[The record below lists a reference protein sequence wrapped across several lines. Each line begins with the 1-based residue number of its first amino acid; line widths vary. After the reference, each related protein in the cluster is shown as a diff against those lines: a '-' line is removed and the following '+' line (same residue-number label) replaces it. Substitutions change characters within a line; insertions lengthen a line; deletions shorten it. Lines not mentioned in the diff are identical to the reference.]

1 MAAADRVQGSGVNL
15 APLSPDEILPLVRAA
30 LEEDRAGD
38 DATTRAAIP
47 DDLVG
52 TAAIIAKEPG
62 VIAGIGVAY
71 LVFAELDRRVV
82 FKQFA
87 VDGGRVGAGQPLAS
101 VNGPV
106 AAMLSGERVALN
118 FLQRLSGIAT
128 ATAAVVQAVEGTG
141 VTILDTR
148 KTTPGLRALEKYA
161 VRCGG
166 GTNHR
171 MDLADA
177 ILLKDNHL
185 AAARMVE
192 EPLAEL
198 VKRVVANA
206 DGLPVE
212 VEVTRIRE
220 AEEALAGGA
229 TRLLLDNMSP
239 SEMATV
245 VQIAKGKA
253 TTEAS
258 GGITMENV
266 REVAQSG
273 VDFISL
279 GALTHSVKARD
290 ISLELLGP

>member
-1 MAAADRVQGSGVNL
+1 MAPQDRLQGGGVNL
-15 APLSPDEILPLVRAA
+15 APLSPNGILPLVRAA
-30 LEEDRAGD
+30 LDEDRSRE

-47 DDLVG
+47 SDLIG

-279 GALTHSVKARD
+279 GALTHSVKALD

>member
-1 MAAADRVQGSGVNL
+1 MAAADRVQGSGVNR

>member
-279 GALTHSVKARD
+279 GALTHSVKALD

>member
-1 MAAADRVQGSGVNL
+1 VSLN
-15 APLSPDEILPLVRAA
+15 PLPPDEVLPVVRAA
-30 LEEDRAGD
+30 LDEDRARE
-38 DATTRAAIP
+38 DATTRAAIAE
-47 DDLVG
+47 DLVG
-52 TAAIIAKEPG
+52 TAAIFAKEAG
-62 VIAGIGVAY
+62 VISGLGVAH
-71 LVFAELDRRVV
+71 LVFAELEPRLI
-82 FKQFA
+82 FKQFV

-101 VNGPV
+101 VNGRVGPI
-106 AAMLSGERVALN
+106 LSGERVALN

-128 ATAAVVQAVEGTG
+128 ATAAVVQAVDGTD

-177 ILLKDNHL
+177 ILLKDNHI

-192 EPLAEL
+192 EPLSEL
-198 VKRVVANA
+198 VKRVVARA

-220 AEEALAGGA
+220 AEEALKGGA
-229 TRLLLDNMSP
+229 TRLLLDNMWP

-245 VQIAKGKA
+245 VQMAKGRA

-258 GGITMENV
+258 GGITLENV
-266 REVAQSG
+266 REAAESG
-273 VDFISL
+273 VDYISL
-279 GALTHSVKARD
+279 GALTHSVKALD

>member
-1 MAAADRVQGSGVNL
+1 MAAQDRLQGRRVNL
-15 APLSPDEILPLVRAA
+15 APLSPADVLPLVRRA
-30 LEEDRAGD
+30 LEEDRAAN
-38 DATTRAAIP
+38 DATTQAAIP
-47 DDLVG
+47 HDLRG
-52 TAAIIAKEPG
+52 TAATIAKEAG
-62 VIAGIGVAY
+62 VVSGLGVAY
-71 LVFAELDRRVV
+71 LVFADLDPGLV

-87 VDGGRVGAGQPLAS
+87 VDGMRVGAGQPLAS
-101 VNGPV
+101 INGLVSPI
-106 AAMLSGERVALN
+106 LSGERVALN

-128 ATAAVVQAVEGTG
+128 ATAQVVQAVEGTG

-171 MDLADA
+171 MDLSDA

-198 VKRVVANA
+198 VRRVVANA

-245 VQIAKGKA
+245 VQMAKGRVM
-253 TTEAS
+253 TEAS
-258 GGITMENV
+258 GGITLENV
-266 REVAQSG
+266 REVAESG

-279 GALTHSVKARD
+279 GALTHSVKALD

>member
-1 MAAADRVQGSGVNL
+1 MATPDRVQGGGVNL
-15 APLSPDEILPLVRAA
+15 RPLSPEEVLPVVRAA
-30 LEEDRAGD
+30 LAEDKVAE
-38 DATTRAAIP
+38 DATTRVAIP
-47 DDLVG
+47 ADLQG
-52 TAAIIAKEPG
+52 TAAILAKEAG
-62 VIAGIGVAY
+62 VLSGLGVAY
-71 LVFAELDRRVV
+71 LVFAEVNDGLL

-101 VNGPV
+101 ISGPV
-106 AAMLSGERVALN
+106 GAILSGERVALN
-118 FLQRLSGIAT
+118 FLQHLSGIAT
-128 ATAAVVQAVEGTG
+128 ATAQVVQAVEGTG

-166 GTNHR
+166 ATNHR

-185 AAARMVE
+185 AAARMLE
-192 EPLAEL
+192 EPLSEL

-206 DGLPVE
+206 DGLEVE

-220 AEEALAGGA
+220 AEQALAGGA

-245 VQIAKGKA
+245 VQMAKGKA

-258 GGITMENV
+258 GGITLQNV
-266 REVAQSG
+266 REVAESG

-279 GALTHSVKARD
+279 GALTHSVRALD

>member
-279 GALTHSVKARD
+279 GALTHSVKALD
-290 ISLELLGP
+290 ISLELLGR